1 MRKLWLTV
9 SALVLALG
17 VAACGSGSGGGQAA
31 DPEAP
36 LKVGVNPVPHAEILK
51 YVEDNLAEKAGLKLE
66 IVEFND
72 YVQPNVALKE
82 EKLDANYFQH
92 VPYLDE
98 EIEQKGYEF
107 TFVAPVHIE
116 PLGLYSRSA
125 KDLASIPAKAEVA
138 IPNDVTNAGR
148 ALSLL
153 ERNGLLTLKPGAG
166 TSATQRDIT
175 ANPKNLK
182 IHELEAAQLPR
193 SLEDVGAAVVNGNYA
208 IEAGLKPASD
218 SLALEDGKD
227 NPYANGL
234 VVRKGDEK
242 DPRVTKL
249 VSLLQS
255 PEVKKFI
262 ESKYAGGVLPA
273 F

>member
-9 SALVLALG
+9 SALVLAL
-17 VAACGSGSGGGQAA
+17 VAAACGSGGGQAA

-51 YVEDNLAEKAGLKLE
+51 YVKDNLAEKAGIELE

-98 EIEQKGYEF
+98 EIKQKGYEF

-116 PLGLYSRSA
+116 PLGLYSKTA
-125 KDLASIPAKAEVA
+125 KDLAAIPAGAEVS

-153 ERNGLLTLKPGAG
+153 EKNGLLTLKSGVGVA
-166 TSATQRDIT
+166 ATQRDIT

-234 VVRKGDEK
+234 VVRKGSEK

-249 VSLLQS
+249 VTLLQS

>member
-1 MRKLWLTV
+1 MRKLWLTL
-9 SALVLALG
+9 SALVLAIG
-17 VAACGSGSGGGQAA
+17 AAACGSNGGSAA

-51 YVEDNLAEKAGLKLE
+51 YVKDNLAAKAGLEIE

-98 EIEQKGYEF
+98 EIKQKGYEF

-116 PLGLYSRSA
+116 PLGLYSRSV
-125 KDLASIPAKAEVA
+125 KDVGALPSGAEVA
-138 IPNDVTNAGR
+138 IPNDATNGGR
-148 ALSLL
+148 ALNLL
-153 ERNGLLTLKPGAG
+153 AKNGLLTLKSGAG
-166 TSATQRDIT
+166 TAATQRDIT
-175 ANPKNLK
+175 ANPKSLK

-218 SLALEDGKD
+218 SLVLEDGKD

-234 VVRKGDEK
+234 VVRTGDEK
-242 DPRVTKL
+242 DPRITKL

-262 ESKYAGGVLPA
+262 EDKYAGGVLPA
-273 F
+273 S

>member
-1 MRKLWLTV
+1 MRKLWLTL

-17 VAACGSGSGGGQAA
+17 VAACGSNGGGEAA

-51 YVEDNLAEKAGLKLE
+51 YVKDDLASKAGLEIE

-92 VPYLDE
+92 VPYLEE
-98 EIEQKGYEF
+98 EIAQKGYEF

-125 KDLASIPAKAEVA
+125 KSLAEIPAGAEVS

-148 ALSLL
+148 ALNLL
-153 ERNGLLTLKPGAG
+153 AENGLLTLKSGAG
-166 TSATQRDIT
+166 VAATQRDIT

-208 IEAGLKPASD
+208 IESGLKPATD

-234 VVRKGDEK
+234 VVRKGSEQ

-262 ESKYAGGVLPA
+262 ETKYAGGVLPA